1 MSSKLELKYRCTHCG
16 KKNLYKTKRKDKK
29 QRHCVWC
36 DRDFD
41 VIPVAKTIREIDEI
55 DEVST
60 VGLRNTPKP
69 PPIKKNNASTSSS
82 QNTTTASP
90 RRESSSDA
98 FDPYLKWLGI
108 RTLQKPPNHY
118 RLLGLE
124 NFESD
129 TTVISQAAD
138 RQLSHVRSFQTGRHE
153 TECANLLREL
163 IVARNCLLSPHARVT
178 YERTLRID
186 LSHRA
191 GLMSDVAGNFNTT
204 VPTPPPLHPKQQP
217 YLQQD
222 AELKHAESSTVSQME
237 DSFKLRKTSVRKRTR
252 RRKRK
257 RKSAMSEMIGTVF
270 GGIAAVLI
278 CYVVFRWFISI
289 EPETFEV
296 YQENLRKILD

>member
-1 MSSKLELKYRCTHCG
+1 MPSIVELKYRCTHCG

-29 QRHCVWC
+29 QRHCAWC

-69 PPIKKNNASTSSS
+69 PSLKTNNASTSSS
-82 QNTTTASP
+82 QNTTTVSS
-90 RRESSSDA
+90 RKESSSDA

-129 TTVISQAAD
+129 TAVISQVAD

-191 GLMSDVAGNFNTT
+191 GLMSDVAGNFNST

-217 YLQQD
+217 SPKCDSGSNLF
-222 AELKHAESSTVSQME
+222 ESNNEPADGVA
-237 DSFKLRKTSVRKRTR
+237 FKLRTKTIRKRTR
-252 RRKRK
+252 HRKRK
-257 RKSAMSEMIGTVF
+257 KKSAMSEMLGTIIGGFT
-270 GGIAAVLI
+270 AVLI
-278 CYVVFRWFISI
+278 SYLIFRWFIAI
-289 EPETFEV
+289 EPETIQT
-296 YQENLRKILD
+296 YQENIRKIIE